1 VKRWL
6 VLGAS
11 VLLLVDMF
19 LPWQKLSVES
29 FSYSWNAW
37 HGDKGVLL
45 GALTIVLVVV
55 IGGRAVGLPLFA
67 RVADGPATP
76 ALAVLV
82 LVLAAVKNIRDED
95 TAWGGYLGVVLAAG
109 VVATTLLAYQTRQSS

>member
-37 HGDKGVLL
+37 HGGKGVLL
-45 GALTIVLVVV
+45 GVLTIVLVVV
-55 IGGRAVGLPLFA
+55 IGGRALGLPLFA

-95 TAWGGYLGVVLAAG
+95 TAWGGYLGVVLAAA
-109 VVATTLLAYQTRQSS
+109 VVATALLAYQTPQSS